1 MNAPSP
7 TPEEI
12 IALSLIEGAGRKTIR
27 AALRFAARNAMP
39 LSACFGLPLPELLS
53 RAAPGESAAVD
64 ALSRCTEQEQFR
76 ADWMMGAA
84 RERGLRHLTPGEPE
98 YPNFISEA
106 LGDQA
111 PLVIFYLGNE
121 ALLQSPGAGIVG
133 TRYPTREGAALAT
146 QAARAFAVEGI
157 PVVSGGARGI
167 DQVAHQAALDAD
179 GTTVAIL
186 PEGLYAYEPPTF
198 LRAGLER
205 GQVLLLSEFLPTDG
219 WLTHHAMTRN
229 KTIAACST
237 LVCVLEPREN
247 GGSMFTAEQAL
258 AQGKPVFCWG
268 GACRDG
274 ALREQ
279 KNAYALA
286 DPRGKVHTR
295 ALLHAARQPQTKP
308 PEQIELF
315 D

>member
-1 MNAPSP
+1 MKNPSP
-7 TPEEI
+7 APEEI
-12 IALSLIEGAGRKTIR
+12 IALSLVEGAGRKTLR
-27 AALRFAARNAMP
+27 AALRFSARNGMP
-39 LSACFGLPLPELLS
+39 LSACFGLPIPKLLAC
-53 RAAPGESAAVD
+53 AAPDESAAVD
-64 ALSRCTEQEQFR
+64 ALSRCTEQDQFR

-84 RERGLRHLTPGEPE
+84 QERGLRHITPNMPE
-98 YPNFISEA
+98 YPSFVSEA

-111 PLVIFYLGNE
+111 PVVIFYLGNE
-121 ALLQSPGAGIVG
+121 ALLQTPGAGIVG
-133 TRYPTREGAALAT
+133 TQRPTREGAALAT
-146 QAARAFAVEGI
+146 QAAQAFAGEGI

-167 DQVAHQAALDAD
+167 DQVAHHAALNAD

-186 PEGLYAYEPPTF
+186 PEGLYAYEPPSF

-219 WLTHHAMTRN
+219 WLTHRAMTRN

-237 LVCVLEPREN
+237 LVCVLEPRKN

-274 ALREQ
+274 ALHGQ
-279 KNAYALA
+279 KNTYALA
-286 DPRGKVHTR
+286 EPRGQAHTR
-295 ALLHAARQPQTKP
+295 ALLHAARQPQVKP
-308 PEQIELF
+308 SEQINLF